1 MRYFI
6 HLQYRGTNYAGWQV
20 QNNALTVQEV
30 LDKAMSTILRQEIA
44 TLGCGRTDAGVHAS
58 SFYAHFDAH
67 TNMDLEKLVFKLNRF
82 LPTDIAVFSIIPVHD
97 DAHARFDATARTY
110 HYKIHQHKSAFLHGL
125 STPTHL
131 PLKLDHLNELAA
143 QFIMKGDFGAFQRVG
158 GDNKTNI
165 CDVRA
170 SYWKKEGEQFIY
182 TITADRFLRNMV
194 RAVVG
199 TQLDVVAG
207 RFKESDLSE
216 IIASKDRSKAG
227 TSALPDGLYLA
238 EIAYPYI
245 PNENN
250 PLGTKA
256 GDKN

>member
-6 HLQYRGTNYAGWQV
+6 HLQYRGTNYAGWQI

-30 LDKAMSTILRQEIA
+30 LDKALSTILREEIA

-58 SFYAHFDAH
+58 SFYAHFDAQ
-67 TNMDLEKLVFKLNRF
+67 TQLDPKKVVFKLNRF
-82 LPTDIAVFSIIPVHD
+82 LPKDIAVYSVIPVHKE
-97 DAHARFDATARTY
+97 AHARFDATSRTY
-110 HYKIHQHKSAFLHGL
+110 HYKIHLHKSAFLYGL

-131 PLKLDHLNELAA
+131 PLDLEHLNQLAA

-165 CDVRA
+165 CDVRE
-170 SYWKKEGEQFIY
+170 SFWTQEGGEFIY

-199 TQLDVVAG
+199 TQLDIVAN
-207 RFKESDLSE
+207 RFEEKELPE
-216 IIASKDRSKAG
+216 IIASKDRGRAG
-227 TSALPDGLYLA
+227 TSAPPDGLYLA
-238 EIAYPYI
+238 KIVYPYV
-245 PNENN
+245 NDERQ
-250 PLGTKA
+250 LV
-256 GDKN
+256 

>member
-30 LDKAMSTILRQEIA
+30 LDKALSTILREEIA

-58 SFYAHFDAH
+58 SFYAHFDAQGEF
-67 TNMDLEKLVFKLNRF
+67 DAAQLVFKVNRF
-82 LPTDIAVFSIIPVHD
+82 LPKDIAVFSIVPVHEE
-97 DAHARFDATARTY
+97 AHARFDATSRTY
-110 HYKIHQHKSAFLHGL
+110 HYKVHLHKSAFLHGL
-125 STPTHL
+125 STLTH
-131 PLKLDHLNELAA
+131 LKLDLDDLNRLASK
-143 QFIMKGDFGAFQRVG
+143 FIMKGDFSSFQRVG

-165 CDVRA
+165 CDVRQ
-170 SYWKKEGEQFIY
+170 SLWTRQGNEFIY

-199 TQLDVVAG
+199 TQLDILAG
-207 RFKESDLSE
+207 RFEEESLPY
-216 IIASKDRSKAG
+216 IIAAKDRGKAG

-238 EIAYPYI
+238 EITYPYLR
-245 PNENN
+245 NN
-250 PLGTKA
+250 
-256 GDKN
+256 